1 MSFIV
6 FLDPGKHLTSF
17 EKKTL
22 DARYRFYAQST
33 HHTNDIII
41 LNISEEAIKRFE
53 PFYGRWP
60 WPRSLHG
67 EVVEYLMSD
76 GATAIGFDIIFSE
89 QSLRQ
94 EVDAAT
100 IHDLKALAKN
110 TDIQEIRDEL
120 LHRLDALRPEIS
132 DMLFVS
138 AVKNAGNVF
147 QSSVFYANNSD
158 IAEDTNLRADRNTT
172 KKIISALSKSD
183 MTVTRKHHQNVFF
196 NATVP
201 FPKLAKASHGLG
213 HINILPDNDGTY
225 RRYPPLLWF
234 KNTDVAY
241 PSFPLVIAAKV
252 KGIPL
257 HSIRMSDDGLLAG
270 DTVIPL
276 LSDGSVM
283 INYQGGTVVYDKD
296 DKPRYE
302 SFYRYIPYDFVIA
315 SKDLIQAGKQPIL
328 PQGTFKNKIVL
339 VTAFAAGIADFR
351 ATPFSPVTPGIEI
364 HANIIDNILSKR
376 FLRQVDALNEK
387 IYVSLL
393 AIAIGILATVSRP
406 YIGFAITITLT
417 GAAIGL
423 HWKLF
428 EYGWALP
435 VVNVSVD
442 MVSTYLGVLLLKYIF
457 EEKEKRRIRF
467 AFGHYLAP
475 QVLEDVLR
483 SPDKLK
489 LGGERRYMTVLFSD
503 VEGFT
508 TLSEQMSPEGISAIL
523 NEYLGRMM
531 QCIKSTGGTLD
542 KFIGDAVMAE
552 WNAPVTQEDHAAR
565 ACETAL
571 LMMEELEILR
581 EKWQKEQRPLL
592 NARIGINSGEMVA
605 GNMGSKEIFDYTVIG
620 TEVNTAAR
628 LEPLNKDFGTRIAVS
643 ESTCMGA
650 EKYCPG
656 KFSFR
661 FLAKVALK
669 GRNIPL
675 NVYELLGRKDTIG
688 RECLEAMEIYREG
701 LALFFNAKFSAA
713 KELFQKAVEKRPEDG
728 PSEVYIALCESYETD
743 PPPSDWKGVYI
754 QTSK

>member
-1 MSFIV
+1 MSFVV
-6 FLDPGKHLTSF
+6 FIDPGKHLTSF
-17 EKKTL
+17 EKKTI
-22 DARYRFYAQST
+22 DARYLFYAQST
-33 HHTNDIII
+33 HHTNDIIV

-67 EVVEYLMSD
+67 EVVEYLTSD

-89 QSLRQ
+89 QSMRQ

-120 LHRLDALRPEIS
+120 LYRLDALRPEIN

-138 AVKNAGNVF
+138 AVKNSGKVF
-147 QSSVFYANNSD
+147 QSSVFHANDND
-158 IAEDTNLRADRNTT
+158 IAEDPNLRADRSTT
-172 KKIISALSKSD
+172 KKVTSALSKSD
-183 MTVTRKHHQNVFF
+183 VAITRKHHQNVFF
-196 NATVP
+196 NVTVP
-201 FPKLAKASHGLG
+201 FPKLAKASRGIG

-225 RRYPPLLWF
+225 RRYPPFLWF
-234 KNTDVAY
+234 KNTDIAY
-241 PSFPLVIAAKV
+241 PSFPLIIAAEA

-257 HSIRMSDDGLLAG
+257 HSIRMLDDSLVLG

-296 DKPRYE
+296 GKPRYE

-315 SKDLIQAGKQPIL
+315 SKDLIQAGKQPLL
-328 PQGTFKNKIVL
+328 PLGTFKNKIVL
-339 VTAFAAGIADFR
+339 VTTFAAGLSDFR

-376 FLRQVDALNEK
+376 FLRQVDGWNEK

-393 AIAIGILATVSRP
+393 AIVIGIIAAASRP
-406 YIGFAITITLT
+406 YIGFAVTLALT

-435 VVNVSVD
+435 IVNVSVT
-442 MVSTYLGVLLLKYIF
+442 MVSTYLGVLLLKYIS
-457 EEKEKRRIRF
+457 EEKEKRLIRF

-475 QVLEDVLR
+475 QVLENVLR
-483 SPDKLK
+483 SPNKLK

-508 TLSEQMSPEGISAIL
+508 ALSEQMPPEEISAIL
-523 NEYLGRMM
+523 NEYLGQMM
-531 QCIKSTGGTLD
+531 QCIKRTGGTLD

-571 LMMEELEILR
+571 FMMEALEILR
-581 EKWQKEQRPLL
+581 EKWKNEQRPPL
-592 NARIGINSGEMVA
+592 NARIGINSGEMVV

-620 TEVNTAAR
+620 TEVNTSAR
-628 LEPLNKDFGTRIAVS
+628 LEPLNKDFDTRIAVS
-643 ESTCMGA
+643 ESTRFEA
-650 EKYCPG
+650 EKHCSG

-675 NVYELLGRKDTIG
+675 NVYELLGQKYAIG
-688 RECLEAMEIYREG
+688 REHLEAMEIYSEG
-701 LALFFNAKFSAA
+701 LDLFFKARFSDAK
-713 KELFQKAVEKRPEDG
+713 KLFQKAVEKCPDDG
-728 PSEVYIALCESYETD
+728 PSKTYISLCEFYETN
-743 PPPSDWKGVYI
+743 PPPSDWEGVYT